1 MRPWRAPGSV
11 ADHAPCIW
19 VLAGTNGAGKS
30 SIGGAF
36 LRRSGGDYFNPDE
49 VARRI
54 LEVTPGLT
62 QAEANSR
69 AWMEG
74 VRQLELAIRER
85 RDYYFETT
93 LGGESITRHLE
104 AALADGIEV
113 RIWYAGLESL
123 ELHVVRVAARV
134 RKGGHDIPEADIRRR
149 FDHSRVNLIRLIPS
163 LTELLV
169 YDNSTAAD
177 PARGQVPVPRLVLH
191 LERGRILAPAD
202 LASTPD
208 WAKPI
213 VAAAIRSGV
222 RSTSSGTRQ

>member
-1 MRPWRAPGSV
+1 MRRRRAPGSV
-11 ADHAPCIW
+11 VEPVPCIW

-54 LEVTPGLT
+54 LAVTPGLT
-62 QAEANSR
+62 QAEANSQ
-69 AWMEG
+69 AWMAG
-74 VRQLELAIRER
+74 IRQLEVAIRTR
-85 RDYYFETT
+85 CDHYFETT

-104 AALADGIEV
+104 AALADGLEV
-113 RIWYAGLESL
+113 RIWYVGLDSP
-123 ELHVVRVAARV
+123 ELHLARVAARV
-134 RKGGHDIPEADIRRR
+134 RNGGHDIPEADIRRR
-149 FDHSRVNLIRLIPS
+149 FDHSRVNLIRLIPA

-169 YDNSTAAD
+169 YDNSISAD
-177 PARGQVPVPRLVLH
+177 PARGRAPRPRLVLQ

-202 LASTPD
+202 LSSTPD

-213 VAAAIRSGV
+213 VAAAIKA
-222 RSTSSGTRQ
+222 T

>member
-1 MRPWRAPGSV
+1 V
-11 ADHAPCIW
+11 ADPAPCIG

-36 LRRSGGDYFNPDE
+36 LRRTGGHYFNPDE

-54 LEVTPGLT
+54 LAVTPGLT
-62 QAEANSR
+62 QADANSQ

-74 VRQLELAIRER
+74 VRQLEMAIRER
-85 RDYYFETT
+85 KDYYFETT

-113 RIWYAGLESL
+113 RIWYVGLEGA
-123 ELHVVRVAARV
+123 ELHLARVAARV
-134 RKGGHDIPEADIRRR
+134 KRGGHDIPEADIRRR
-149 FDHSRVNLIRLIPS
+149 FDHSRINLIRLIPA
-163 LTELLV
+163 LTELLM

-177 PARGQVPVPRLVLH
+177 PARGQAPVPRLALH
-191 LERGRILAPAD
+191 LERGRILAPKNLSA
-202 LASTPD
+202 TPD

-213 VAAAIRSGV
+213 VAAAIKAA
-222 RSTSSGTRQ
+222 